1 MKESQIA
8 FPAKEAA
15 SPRSAYIPAP
25 SIIPIPDTVTS
36 ISLRSR
42 FKDLIYPPPII
53 NRNLIN

>member
-1 MKESQIA
+1 MMKESQIA

-36 ISLRSR
+36 ISPRFR

-53 NRNLIN
+53 N